1 MIKVMVVDDHKL
13 IRRGIVLILEK
24 AHDIT
29 VVAEAESGC
38 EAISLATQTEP
49 DVVLL
54 DISMPNGLDGFTAAE
69 QMMSDNDRIKI
80 IFLSMHEEEAY
91 IQRAIHLQCAGYIL
105 KNSQSSDLHDAIRT
119 VYNGKK
125 YFKVGITEE
134 QLEKMFQNQNKAQ
147 SILTI
152 QERKILRL
160 VILGFMNKEIAEKL
174 YISPKTVENHKANIM
189 KKLNLKTK
197 AELIQYGL
205 SNQYAEIKSSNNQ
218 DMI

>member
-1 MIKVMVVDDHKL
+1 MIKVMVVDDHRL

-24 AHDIT
+24 ASDIT

-38 EAISLATQTEP
+38 EAISLAIQTEP

-69 QMMSDNDRIKI
+69 QIMSDNEQVKI

-91 IQRAIHLQCAGYIL
+91 IQRAIHLQGAGYIL
-105 KNSQSSDLHDAIRT
+105 KNSQSNDLHDAIRK
-119 VYNGKK
+119 VYNGKRH
-125 YFKVGITEE
+125 FEVGIPHE
-134 QLEKMFQNQNKAQ
+134 QLERMFANRDTAQ
-147 SILTI
+147 SILTM

-160 VILGFMNKEIAEKL
+160 AVLGFMNKEIAEKL

-189 KKLNLKTK
+189 HKLQLKTK
-197 AELIQYGL
+197 SELIQYGL
-205 SNQYAEIKSSNNQ
+205 SNQYADLS
-218 DMI
+218 

>member
-24 AHDIT
+24 ANDIK

-38 EAISLATQTEP
+38 EAISLAIQTEP

-54 DISMPNGLDGFTAAE
+54 DISMPNGLDGFSAAE
-69 QMMSDNDRIKI
+69 QIMSDNDKIKI
-80 IFLSMHEEEAY
+80 IFLSMHEEESY
-91 IQRAIHLQCAGYIL
+91 IQRAIHLQGAGYIL
-105 KNSQSSDLHDAIRT
+105 KNSQSSDLHEAIRT

-125 YFKVGITEE
+125 YYKVGIPEE
-134 QLEKMFQNQNKAQ
+134 QLEKMFKNKDQ
-147 SILTI
+147 MESILTM

-160 VILGFMNKEIAEKL
+160 VILGFRNKEIAEKL

-189 KKLNLKTK
+189 KKLELKTK
-197 AELIQYGL
+197 SELIQYGL
-205 SNQYAEIKSSNNQ
+205 SNEYAKI
-218 DMI
+218 

>member
-24 AHDIT
+24 ANDIK

-38 EAISLATQTEP
+38 EAISLAIQTEP

-54 DISMPNGLDGFTAAE
+54 DISMPNGLDGFSTAE
-69 QMMSDNDRIKI
+69 QIMSDNDKIKI
-80 IFLSMHEEEAY
+80 IFLSMHEEESY
-91 IQRAIHLQCAGYIL
+91 IQRAIHLQGAGYIL
-105 KNSQSSDLHDAIRT
+105 KNSQSSDLHEAIRT

-125 YFKVGITEE
+125 YYKVGIPEE
-134 QLEKMFQNQNKAQ
+134 QLEKMFKNKDQ
-147 SILTI
+147 MESILTM

-160 VILGFMNKEIAEKL
+160 VILGFRNKEIAEKL

-189 KKLNLKTK
+189 KKLELKTK
-197 AELIQYGL
+197 SELIQYGL
-205 SNQYAEIKSSNNQ
+205 SNEYAKI
-218 DMI
+218 

>member
-24 AHDIT
+24 ANDIK

-38 EAISLATQTEP
+38 EAISLAIQTEP

-54 DISMPNGLDGFTAAE
+54 DISMPNGLDGFSTAE
-69 QMMSDNDRIKI
+69 QIMSDNDKIKI
-80 IFLSMHEEEAY
+80 IFLSMHEEESY
-91 IQRAIHLQCAGYIL
+91 IQRAIHLQGAGYIL
-105 KNSQSSDLHDAIRT
+105 KNSQSSDLHEAIRT

-125 YFKVGITEE
+125 YYKVGIPEE
-134 QLEKMFQNQNKAQ
+134 QLEKMFQNKDQME
-147 SILTI
+147 SILTM

-160 VILGFMNKEIAEKL
+160 VILGFRNKEIAEKL

-189 KKLNLKTK
+189 KKLELKTK
-197 AELIQYGL
+197 SELIQYGL
-205 SNQYAEIKSSNNQ
+205 SNEYAKI
-218 DMI
+218 